1 MIICEEYVFNSM
13 YVNSRVERSMSTKS
27 RTLSISGTGFLS
39 IKKKIISYFIT
50 IRTAIYYLP
59 IYLPG
64 LVVRQDPTLLFTP
77 LLQQKWIHHLLPM
90 SNNVT
95 NLPLIPRAS
104 MKKRVKQGRIRM
116 FHLSKPLMPC
126 AHSFLHA
133 RWQISQPGVYSRP
146 RSLA

>member
-39 IKKKIISYFIT
+39 IKKKIISDFIT
-50 IRTAIYYLP
+50 IRTAIYYLS
-59 IYLPG
+59 LPG
-64 LVVRQDPTLLFTP
+64 LVVRRDPTLLFTP

-104 MKKRVKQGRIRM
+104 MKKRVKQGWIRM